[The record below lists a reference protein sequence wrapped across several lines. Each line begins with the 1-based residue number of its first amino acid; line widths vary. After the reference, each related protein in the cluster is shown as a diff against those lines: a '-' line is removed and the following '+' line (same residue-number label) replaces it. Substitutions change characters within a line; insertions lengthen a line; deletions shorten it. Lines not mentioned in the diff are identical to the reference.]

1 MVTNSFL
8 TMKNI
13 AREALPVLANN
24 LVFPNLIHQDYST
37 DFVGKGETIQIE
49 KPPVYEA
56 NDFSGTISIQDSNMS
71 SVDITMDR
79 LADVSVEISSKDL
92 SLSVPDFV
100 DKVSGPMSVALA
112 EKINAEGLQLVRDI
126 PYFSGVAGTTPGA
139 LTDFSAIR
147 KGLNTMKA
155 PSSDRSAVWDVDAD
169 TKFTEINNLIRL
181 NESGEAKALREGEI
195 GKIYGLSNYYSQDVY
210 VHSAG
215 AATAATSPKVNG
227 TVAEGATTMAIDA
240 SAMTGALKKGDLM
253 TIAGATYTVTAD
265 SADASSNAI
274 ASVTFYPAAP
284 AGGIADNADIV
295 FADGAAGG
303 SVRNVGFH
311 KNAFAFVTRA
321 LALPSDADGYVT
333 SYNGITLR
341 VVRSYDITSKK
352 EIMSM
357 DVLYGFKTIYP
368 ELAHV
373 RLG

>member
-1 MVTNSFL
+1 
-8 TMKNI
+8 MKNI

-56 NDFSGTISIQDSNMS
+56 NDFSGTITIQDSNLS
-71 SVDITMDR
+71 AVEVTMDK
-79 LADVSVEISSKDL
+79 LADVSVEVSSKDL

-100 DKVSGPMSVALA
+100 DKVSGPMAVALA

-126 PYFSGVAGTTPGA
+126 PYFSGESGETPDG
-139 LTDFSAIR
+139 LDDFSAVR
-147 KGLNTMKA
+147 KGLNMMKA

-210 VHSAG
+210 VHTAG
-215 AATAATSPKVNG
+215 GATAATSPQ
-227 TVAEGATTMAIDA
+227 VAGEVDAGDTTMAIDA
-240 SAMTGALKKGDLM
+240 SSMTGSLKKGDLM
-253 TIAGATYTVTAD
+253 TIAGNTYVVTAD
-265 SADASSNAI
+265 TDAASSNAI
-274 ASVTFYPAAP
+274 ASVSFYPAAP
-284 AGGIADNADIV
+284 AGGIEEDEDIV
-295 FADGAAGG
+295 FADSSEGG

-321 LALPSDADGYVT
+321 LAMPSDADGFVT

>member
-1 MVTNSFL
+1 MANSFL

-24 LVFPNLIHQDYST
+24 LVFPNLIHQDYSS

-56 NDFSGTISIQDSNMS
+56 NDFTGSITIQDTNMA
-71 SVDITMDR
+71 SVDVTMDR
-79 LADVSVEISSKDL
+79 LADVSVEVSSKDL

-100 DKVSGPMSVALA
+100 DKVSGPMAVALA

-126 PYFSGVAGTTPGA
+126 PYFSGVAGTTPSE

-147 KGLNTMKA
+147 KGLNNKKA
-155 PSSDRSAVWDVDAD
+155 PSADRSAVWDVDAD

-181 NESGEAKALREGEI
+181 SESGEAKALREGEI

-210 VHSAG
+210 THAAG
-215 AATAATSPKVNG
+215 DATAASDPKVNG
-227 TVAEGATTMAIDA
+227 AVAEGVTAMAIDA
-240 SAMTGALKKGDLM
+240 SAMNGALKKGDLM
-253 TIAGATYTVTAD
+253 TIAGTTYVVAADTAE
-265 SADASSNAI
+265 ASGNAI

-284 AGGIADNADIV
+284 AGGIADDADIV
-295 FADGAAGG
+295 FADSSAGG

-311 KNAFAFVTRA
+311 KNAFCFVTRA

>member
-1 MVTNSFL
+1 MANSFL

-37 DFVGKGETIQIE
+37 EFVGKGETIQIE
-49 KPPVYEA
+49 KPPVYKA
-56 NDFSGTISIQDSNMS
+56 NDFETEISIQDTNMAT
-71 SVDITMDR
+71 VEVTMDK

-112 EKINAEGLQLVRDI
+112 EKINAEGLQLVKDI
-126 PYFSGVAGTTPGA
+126 PYFSGIAGTTPSE
-139 LTDFSAIR
+139 LSDFSAIR
-147 KGLNTMKA
+147 KGLNQNKA

-169 TKFTEINNLIRL
+169 TNFTEINNLIRL

-210 VHSAG
+210 THVAG
-215 AATAATSPKVNG
+215 GATNATAPAVNG
-227 TVAEGATTMAIDA
+227 DVAGGATTMAISA
-240 SAMTGALKKGDLM
+240 SDMSGTLKKGDLM
-253 TIAGATYTVTAD
+253 TIADAKYVVAADTAE
-265 SADASSNAI
+265 ASSNAI
-274 ASVTFYPAAP
+274 ASVSFYPAAP
-284 AGGIADNADIV
+284 EGGIANGAEIV
-295 FADGAAGG
+295 FAESSAAG

-311 KNAFAFVTRA
+311 KNAFCFVTRA

-341 VVRSYDITSKK
+341 VVRSYDIKSKK